1 MTAIPV
7 TQNEPKADAA
17 LRRDAVP
24 GRERRVRRVVL
35 WVLVL
40 NLVVAAIKAVYGAA
54 SGSLAVATDAVHSLL
69 DAAGNIVAL
78 IALRIAA
85 QPPDR
90 GHPYGHRKFE
100 IVAAAAV
107 GVLIAAGVLHFGW
120 EAGQALFSA
129 RESTPPTLWGMGII
143 FGTFLINIAVA
154 ILERRRGR
162 QLKSSFLIAD
172 AAHTASDVA
181 VTAAVLVSML
191 LFRLG
196 LSWADPVAALVVL
209 AVIARVA
216 WQILAGNVAVLVDAA
231 AIDPDRVVAIAM
243 LTPGVNGCHRVRSR
257 GTELAAQVDLH
268 ILLANDISLRDAH
281 AIAHKVEAALKAEIP
296 AVVDVTIHMEPEEDG
311 YENL

>member
-1 MTAIPV
+1 MTPDERNTHGAARRKRV
-7 TQNEPKADAA
+7 ASRETQ
-17 LRRDAVP
+17 
-24 GRERRVRRVVL
+24 VRRVVA

-40 NLVVAAIKAVYGAA
+40 NLAVAAVKAIYGTV

-107 GVLIAAGVLHFGW
+107 GILIAAGVLHFGW
-120 EAGQALFSA
+120 EASVALFAGAETS
-129 RESTPPTLWGMGII
+129 PPTLWGMAVI
-143 FGTFLINIAVA
+143 FGTFLVNIAVA
-154 ILERRRGR
+154 VIERRRGR
-162 QLKSSFLIAD
+162 QLKSAFLIAD
-172 AAHTASDVA
+172 AAHTASDVL

-191 LFRLG
+191 LARWG
-196 LSWADPVAALVVL
+196 LAWADPLAALVVL

-216 WQILAGNVAVLVDAA
+216 WRILAGNVAVLVDAA
-231 AIDPDRVVAIAM
+231 AIDSDRVVAIAM
-243 LTPGVNGCHRVRSR
+243 LTPGVRGCHRVRSR

-268 ILLANDISLRDAH
+268 LLLANDISLRDAH
-281 AIAHKVEAALKAEIP
+281 AIAHKVESALKAEIP
-296 AVVDVTIHMEPEEDG
+296 AVVDVTIHMEPEEEG
-311 YENL
+311 YEPL